1 MKTLGHITGSG
12 NVFKDLGFAGEEA
25 ENLKIRSLLMMEIDR
40 FVEKSGLTQTEA
52 AKRFGVTQPR
62 MNDLLRGRINKFSI
76 DMLIN
81 MLAAAGMKVTVKV
94 RQAA

>member
-1 MKTLGHITGSG
+1 MKTLEHMTGSG

-52 AKRFGVTQPR
+52 AKLFGITQPR

-76 DMLIN
+76 DTLIN
-81 MLAAAGMKVTVKV
+81 MLATAGMKVTVKV